1 MMQEEEE
8 EKDDEKEEKEEEKED
23 HSGSTD
29 SSASGAI
36 ENDSLPRCGVIEN
49 DNLSIL
55 NMKTR
60 KKKKKNEI
68 TMHRLIL
75 VLARCSNMILFPGAG

>member
-1 MMQEEEE
+1 MMQEQEE
-8 EKDDEKEEKEEEKED
+8 EKDDEKKEKPEEKED
-23 HSGSTD
+23 HYASTD
-29 SSASGAI
+29 SSASGVI
-36 ENDSLPRCGVIEN
+36 ETDIFPRCRVIED

-55 NMKTR
+55 KMKSGKR
-60 KKKKKNEI
+60 KEKEI